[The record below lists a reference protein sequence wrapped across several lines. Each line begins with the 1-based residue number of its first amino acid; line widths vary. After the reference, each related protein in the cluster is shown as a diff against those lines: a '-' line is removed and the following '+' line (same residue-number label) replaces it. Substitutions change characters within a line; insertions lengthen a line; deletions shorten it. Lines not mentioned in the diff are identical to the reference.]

1 MNVFSDLEP
10 PRERRHYPAV
20 TSVTKGEVMRKIPAL
35 ILSLGL
41 MTSAAVLADD
51 ADKSDASVT
60 ASVKSALIRN
70 DATKA
75 RQINVETQNGVVQLS
90 GFVDS
95 AAAKD
100 AAETTAQNVE
110 GVKRV
115 QNKLMVRDSD
125 RSTGQAV
132 DDTVIAAKVKS
143 QLAGKAGL
151 GTASDVNVEVNSGV
165 VELSGFVE
173 TADQKAKAAEL
184 ARGIGGVKDVRNNIS
199 LKPQG

>member
-1 MNVFSDLEP
+1 
-10 PRERRHYPAV
+10 
-20 TSVTKGEVMRKIPAL
+20 MRKIPAL
-35 ILSLGL
+35 ILSIGL